1 MDKERLGMPLNC
13 RENLVLSTASV
24 HLQLDRLRKVADDD
38 GGDHN
43 VPGVAVVKFEACE
56 FTCEGLISS
65 EWSALYMY
73 CLLYG
78 FIHDTDND
86 TEEKS
91 DIFFFYLFIFSFV
104 CGNTWKKQ
112 TKTTNKIY
120 LSKQLKYISKTPY
133 PQNREGNQ
141 GGRQTNIKINSLIT
155 ILTEQRNDQK
165 SNTHNTLMSLVY
177 LTRVI
182 MIIYIVFTY
191 KYVVCVI

>member
-1 MDKERLGMPLNC
+1 MSDQHYIC
-13 RENLVLSTASV
+13 TAYYMASFMT
-24 HLQLDRLRKVADDD
+24 QTMTLRKKVT
-38 GGDHN
+38 
-43 VPGVAVVKFEACE
+43 F
-56 FTCEGLISS
+56 L
-65 EWSALYMY
+65 
-73 CLLYG
+73 
-78 FIHDTDND
+78 
-86 TEEKS
+86 
-91 DIFFFYLFIFSFV
+91 FFFYLFIFSFV

-112 TKTTNKIY
+112 TQTTNKIY

-165 SNTHNTLMSLVY
+165 SYTHNTLMSLVY
-177 LTRVI
+177 LTTLI